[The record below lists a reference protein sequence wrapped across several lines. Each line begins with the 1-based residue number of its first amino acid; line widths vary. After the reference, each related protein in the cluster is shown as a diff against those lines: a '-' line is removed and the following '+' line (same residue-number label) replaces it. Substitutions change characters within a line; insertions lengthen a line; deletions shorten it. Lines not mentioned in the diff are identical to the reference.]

1 MTAARPYGG
10 VKAGERRA
18 QRRAALLGAAFE
30 IIGAQGLD
38 KLTVGRLCAEAGLN
52 ERYYYEHFDGRDAV
66 LSALLDA
73 LTEEL
78 TTAITEAL
86 AENRGADARTVAHA
100 AIAAGVGVL
109 ADDPRKGR
117 AAQIIAAATP
127 RTRARTAE
135 AVSSFADLVASSAA
149 GHAGHAGRAG
159 HAASAP
165 AAPLRFRAGY
175 LVGGLVMVLGGWLQ
189 GQLPMTREQLIDHT
203 TDIFVL
209 VTSARPAGGPA

>member
-1 MTAARPYGG
+1 VTAARPYGG

-149 GHAGHAGRAG
+149 GHAGRAG
-159 HAASAP
+159 HAASAT